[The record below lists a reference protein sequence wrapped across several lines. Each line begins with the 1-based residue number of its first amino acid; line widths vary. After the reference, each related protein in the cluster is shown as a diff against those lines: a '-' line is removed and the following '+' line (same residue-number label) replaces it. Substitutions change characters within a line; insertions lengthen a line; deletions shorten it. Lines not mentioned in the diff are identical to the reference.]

1 MKLELPPPI
10 PAKRASPRKVER
22 PARNEASPAER
33 PLPVVPPPPPQASP
47 PPIPPAPSTPTPS
60 NEKPGKPAE
69 AGESAKRTGRST
81 SFLIFVFFAV
91 LGCLAVLALGL
102 LIAWGISSSSTQ
114 IVPHSGSYSAPM
126 TETPAPGTPTADSD
140 RSPATA
146 FTPEPSPASSPS
158 IDEAPAFSAASPTT
172 SSEPIQPTAAPPQ
185 MYRVVNVDR
194 GDYLKV
200 RSGPAQTYP
209 VVATL
214 PPGSGGILLL
224 PRRIANGSTMWQEIS
239 AGSLTGWVNEIY
251 LEPVFPRAVEVR

>member
-22 PARNEASPAER
+22 PPRNEASPSGK
-33 PLPVVPPPPPQASP
+33 PLPAVSSP
-47 PPIPPAPSTPTPS
+47 PPVQSAPSTPAPS
-60 NEKPGKPAE
+60 NEDARKPAE
-69 AGESAKRTGRST
+69 AGESPWLVVGFT
-81 SFLIFVFFAV
+81 V
-91 LGCLAVLALGL
+91 LGLGL
-102 LIAWGISSSSTQ
+102 MIALGISSSSTQ
-114 IVPHSGSYSAPM
+114 TVPSNSGSYSAPM
-126 TETPAPGTPTADSD
+126 TETPVPDTPTADSD
-140 RSPATA
+140 QSPATA
-146 FTPEPSPASSPS
+146 FTPESSPAPSPS
-158 IDEAPAFSAASPTT
+158 IDEVERRLEDMRKRYAPAFSAASPTT
-172 SSEPIQPTAAPPQ
+172 SSEPVQPTPAPPQ

-224 PRRIANGSTMWQEIS
+224 PGRIANGSTMWQEIS
-239 AGSLTGWVNEIY
+239 AGGSTGWVNEIY